1 MRRSLQFRKKLRRL
15 EVSEKESFCRLKFR
29 GDLEIQQRSE
39 RATTGE
45 YGGWLKSSHS
55 ASLIFTL
62 PLLRCG
68 TERYLDAKLRDL
80 TQATAYFSSSLL
92 FFSPRGF
99 FSENMEQRFFEIW
112 STFLIIRQIKR
123 RISENND
130 KIHDESTLPIFPFFF
145 FFLFFFFFMYVYVQ
159 DDIARYEG
167 VGSER
172 KSSKQFCQA
181 LKYKRAGPLLS
192 RMMTLNIHFAR
203 RPLCITS
210 RLLLCLRNFYP

>member
-1 MRRSLQFRKKLRRL
+1 MIKNFSFSLSYFYSTLITMWDRALSRREIKRSYSSYRLLLILRAFL
-15 EVSEKESFCRLKFR
+15 
-29 GDLEIQQRSE
+29 
-39 RATTGE
+39 
-45 YGGWLKSSHS
+45 
-55 ASLIFTL
+55 FTS
-62 PLLRCG
+62 RR
-68 TERYLDAKLRDL
+68 E
-80 TQATAYFSSSLL
+80 
-92 FFSPRGF
+92 
-99 FSENMEQRFFEIW
+99 ENMEQRFFEIW

-130 KIHDESTLPIFPFFF
+130 KIYDESTLPIFPFFSF
-145 FFLFFFFFMYVYVQ
+145 SFSFFFFMCVHVQ
-159 DDIARYEG
+159 DDMAGYRG

-192 RMMTLNIHFAR
+192 RMMALNIHFAR